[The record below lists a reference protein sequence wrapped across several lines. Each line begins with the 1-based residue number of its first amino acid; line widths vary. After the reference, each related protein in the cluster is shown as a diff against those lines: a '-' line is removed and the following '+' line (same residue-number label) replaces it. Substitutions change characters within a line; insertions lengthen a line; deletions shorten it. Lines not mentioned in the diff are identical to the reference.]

1 MTFAIQQIDSNWSS
15 QITTLCYTVSQW
27 DRDTWKDYLQAFP
40 DVQTSINLG
49 KQTMPGWDLFAEEV
63 FHRLYTA
70 PQPIPHDQL
79 RPEALW
85 AHVLH
90 QLIDESVDF
99 GELQIACR
107 NNKLAAGE
115 ATHKLCEWALGQLP
129 KPPRSFDP
137 QKAEELEAEFV
148 RLQAEITAREEAQKR
163 FKLELQAETDPQRLA
178 ALQQQVDQ
186 LSTDIATLKAEVKK
200 IKAKMGRVDK
210 AAEAF
215 AEKMGLAMA
224 EDIANAVY
232 QALNGVYEQ
241 QMALIGFGWGD
252 GMGTL
257 KCPGTAQQKEQ
268 VAQRLINDQR
278 FRKIAEAA
286 GRFQAIAA
294 LRQGAKRSKQIPDQI
309 ADTSLGSNLAK
320 LVPSEMVRIAIEAAR
335 THFMKDFTEE
345 SLIQQEFDGSADEGQ
360 QGPVVICL
368 DKSGSMD
375 GPKEVEST
383 GLMLAL
389 VGIAQSQNRKARV
402 ILYDSSVRCVKD
414 IDPLTASPADRLE
427 LADRQYG
434 GGTHFMKPLSEA
446 LDALEKHAD
455 LKEADVVFITDGE
468 ANVTE
473 SFSKK
478 WREAQQRLNFKV
490 YTLLVGSYVNTQV
503 LERFSDMNIHVQ
515 DLSDPQVHQVFDI

>member
-1 MTFAIQQIDSNWSS
+1 MTLQIQPIPSNWTS
-15 QITTLCYTVSQW
+15 QVASLCYVLSQW

-40 DVQTSINLG
+40 DFAAAIDIGEQRI
-49 KQTMPGWDLFAEEV
+49 KGWELFAEEM

-85 AHVLH
+85 GHVLH
-90 QLIDESVDF
+90 QLINESVDI

-115 ATHKLCEWALGQLP
+115 ATCKLCEWAIEKLP
-129 KPPRSFDP
+129 QPPRSFNP

-148 RLQAEITAREEAQKR
+148 RLQTELTAREEAHKR
-163 FKLELQAETDPQRLA
+163 LKLERQAETDSQRLA
-178 ALQQQVDQ
+178 ALQQQLEQ
-186 LSTDIATLKAEVKK
+186 LDFDVAGLKKAVQK
-200 IKAKMGRVDK
+200 IKTKMGRVDK
-210 AAEAF
+210 AAQAF
-215 AEKMGLAMA
+215 AEKIGEAMA
-224 EDIANAVY
+224 EEIANAVY
-232 QALNGVYEQ
+232 QALNRVYEQ
-241 QMALIGFGWGD
+241 RMALIGFGWGD
-252 GMGTL
+252 GLGTL
-257 KCPGTAQQKEQ
+257 KCPGTAQQKER
-268 VAQRLINDQR
+268 VAQRLMSNQR
-278 FRKIAEAA
+278 FRQIAEAA

-294 LRQGAKRSKQIPDQI
+294 LRQGVKRSKQVPDQI
-309 ADTSLGSNLAK
+309 ADTSTGNDLAK
-320 LVPSEMVRIAIEAAR
+320 LAPSELVRVALDAAR
-335 THFMKDFTEE
+335 THFMKDFAEE
-345 SLIQQEFDGSADEGQ
+345 SLMQQEFDGSSDDGQ

-375 GPKEVEST
+375 GPNEVEST

-402 ILYDSSVRCVKD
+402 ILYDSQVRHVKD
-414 IDPLTASPADRLE
+414 IDPLTASPADRLD

-434 GGTHFMKPLSEA
+434 GGTDFMKPLSEA
-446 LDALEKHAD
+446 LDALDKHAD

-468 ANVTE
+468 ADVTE
-473 SFSKK
+473 SFSQK

-490 YTLLVGSYVNTQV
+490 YTLLVGSYVNTEV
-503 LERFSDMNIHVQ
+503 LDRFSDINIHVR

>member
-1 MTFAIQQIDSNWSS
+1 MTFAIQQINPNWTS

-27 DRDTWKDYLQAFP
+27 DRDTWKGYLTAFP
-40 DVQTSINLG
+40 DVQASIDAG
-49 KQTMPGWDLFAEEV
+49 EQRMKGWGLFAEEI
-63 FHRLYTA
+63 FHRLFTA

-90 QLIDESVDF
+90 QLIDESGDI
-99 GELQIACR
+99 GALQIACR
-107 NNKLAAGE
+107 NNKLAAGA
-115 ATHKLCEWALGQLP
+115 ATHQLCEWAMGKLP

-137 QKAEELEAEFV
+137 QKAEDLEAEFV
-148 RLQAEITAREEAQKR
+148 RLQAELTARETAQNR
-163 FKLELQAETDPQRLA
+163 FNLELQGETDPQRLA
-178 ALQQQVDQ
+178 TLKQQIEQ
-186 LSTDIATLKAEVKK
+186 LGFDIATLKAEVKK
-200 IKAKMGRVDK
+200 IKAKIGRVDK

-215 AEKMGLAMA
+215 AEQIALELA

-268 VAQRLINDQR
+268 VAQRLMNDQR
-278 FRKIAEAA
+278 FRQIAEAA

-309 ADTSLGSNLAK
+309 ADTSLGSDLAK
-320 LVPSEMVRIAIEAAR
+320 LVPSELVRVAVEAAQAL
-335 THFMKDFTEE
+335 FMKDYAEE
-345 SLIQQEFDGSADEGQ
+345 ALVQQEFDGSADEGQ

-389 VGIAQSQNRKARV
+389 VSIAQSQNRKARV
-402 ILYDSSVRCVKD
+402 ILYDSQVRHVKD
-414 IDPLTASPADRLE
+414 IDPLTASPADRLD
-427 LADRQYG
+427 LADRQYS
-434 GGTHFMKPLSEA
+434 GGTNFMEPLYTA
-446 LDALEKHAD
+446 LNALEKHAD

-468 ANVTE
+468 ADVTE

-490 YTLLVGSYVNTQV
+490 YTLLVGSYVNTSV
-503 LERFSDMNIHVQ
+503 LERFSDLNIHVR

>member
-1 MTFAIQQIDSNWSS
+1 MTFAIQQIEANWSS
-15 QITTLCYTVSQW
+15 QVTTLCYIVSQW
-27 DRDTWKDYLQAFP
+27 DRDTWKDYLKSFP

-49 KQTMPGWDLFAEEV
+49 KQTMPGWDLFAEEI

-70 PQPIPHDQL
+70 PQPIAYDRL

-90 QLIDESVDF
+90 QLIDEAGDI
-99 GELQIACR
+99 GELQMACR

-115 ATHKLCEWALGQLP
+115 ATHKLCEWAIGKLP
-129 KPPRSFDP
+129 RPPRSFDP
-137 QKAEELEAEFV
+137 QKAEDLEAEFV
-148 RLQAEITAREEAQKR
+148 RLQAELTAREEAQKR
-163 FKLELQAETDPQRLA
+163 FKLEAQTETDPQRLA
-178 ALQQQVDQ
+178 TLNQQLEQ
-186 LSTDIATLKAEVKK
+186 LDFDIAGLKKQVKS

-215 AEKMGLAMA
+215 AEKLGEAMA

-241 QMALIGFGWGD
+241 RMALVGFGWGD
-252 GMGTL
+252 GLGTL
-257 KCPGTAQQKEQ
+257 RCPGTAQQKEQ
-268 VAQRLINDQR
+268 VAQRLMRDNR
-278 FRKIAEAA
+278 FRQIAEAA

-320 LVPSEMVRIAIEAAR
+320 LVPSETVRIAIEAAR
-335 THFMKDFTEE
+335 THFMKDFAEE
-345 SLIQQEFDGSADEGQ
+345 TLIQQEFDGSADEGQ

-402 ILYDSSVRCVKD
+402 ILYDSSVRYVKD
-414 IDPLTASPADRLE
+414 IAPFTASPADRLD

-434 GGTHFMKPLSEA
+434 GGTNFMEPLYEA

-490 YTLLVGSYVNTQV
+490 YSLLVGSYVNTSV
-503 LERFSDMNIHVQ
+503 LDRFSDMNIHVR

>member
-1 MTFAIQQIDSNWSS
+1 MTFAIQQINPNWSS
-15 QITTLCYTVSQW
+15 QVTTLCYTVSQW
-27 DRDTWKDYLQAFP
+27 DRDTWQDYLRSFP
-40 DVQTSINLG
+40 DVAATIQAG
-49 KQTMPGWDLFAEEV
+49 EQRMKGWGLFAEEV

-79 RPEALW
+79 RPEVLW

-90 QLIDESVDF
+90 QLIDESVDI

-115 ATHKLCEWALGQLP
+115 ATHRLCEWAIGELP
-129 KPPRSFDP
+129 HPPRSFNP
-137 QKAEELEAEFV
+137 QKAEDLEAEFV
-148 RLQAEITAREEAQKR
+148 RLQAELTAREEAHK
-163 FKLELQAETDPQRLA
+163 KLSLERQAETDPQRLA
-178 ALQQQVDQ
+178 TLQQQVDQ
-186 LSTDIATLKAEVKK
+186 LGTDIAGLKKDLQKLKV
-200 IKAKMGRVDK
+200 KMGRVDQ
-210 AAEAF
+210 AAQAY
-215 AEKMGLAMA
+215 AEKIGAAMA

-241 QMALIGFGWGD
+241 RMALIGFGWGD
-252 GMGTL
+252 GLGTL
-257 KCPGTAQQKEQ
+257 KCPGTAQQKER
-268 VAQRLINDQR
+268 VAQRLISDQR
-278 FRKIAEAA
+278 FRQIAEAA

-309 ADTSLGSNLAK
+309 ADTSMGNNLAK
-320 LVPSEMVRIAIEAAR
+320 LAPSELVRVALDAVR
-335 THFMKDFTEE
+335 TQFFKDFAEE
-345 SLIQQEFDGSADEGQ
+345 SLIQQEFDGSSDEGQ

-375 GPKEVEST
+375 GPNEVEST

-402 ILYDSSVRCVKD
+402 ILYDSRVRYVKD
-414 IDPLTASPADRLE
+414 IDPLTASPAERLD

-434 GGTHFMKPLSEA
+434 GGTNFMEPLSEA

-468 ANVTE
+468 ADVTE
-473 SFSKK
+473 GFSKR

-490 YTLLVGSYVNTQV
+490 YTLLVGSYVNTSV
-503 LERFSDMNIHVQ
+503 LERFSDLTIHVR

>member
-1 MTFAIQQIDSNWSS
+1 MTFAIQQINSNWSS
-15 QITTLCYTVSQW
+15 QVTTLCYTVSQW
-27 DRDTWKDYLQAFP
+27 DRDTWNDYLKSFH
-40 DVQTSINLG
+40 DVQTRINLG

-70 PQPIPHDQL
+70 PQPIAYDQIQ
-79 RPEALW
+79 PEALW

-90 QLIDESVDF
+90 LLIEESVDF

-107 NNKLAAGE
+107 NNKLAAGA
-115 ATHKLCEWALGQLP
+115 ATHQLCEWAIGKLP
-129 KPPRSFDP
+129 QPPRSFDP
-137 QKAEELEAEFV
+137 QKAEDLEAEFV
-148 RLQAEITAREEAQKR
+148 RLQAELTAREEAQKR
-163 FKLELQAETDPQRLA
+163 FKLEAQTETDPQRLA
-178 ALQQQVDQ
+178 TLKQQLEQ
-186 LSTDIATLKAEVKK
+186 LDFDIAGLKKQVKS
-200 IKAKMGRVDK
+200 IKAKMGRVDQ
-210 AAEAF
+210 AAQDF
-215 AEKMGLAMA
+215 AEKIGAAMA

-241 QMALIGFGWGD
+241 RMALVGFGWGD
-252 GMGTL
+252 GLGTL

-268 VAQRLINDQR
+268 VAQRLMRDDR

-320 LVPSEMVRIAIEAAR
+320 LVPSEMVRVAVEAAQAL
-335 THFMKDFTEE
+335 FMKDYAEE

-389 VGIAQSQNRKARV
+389 VGIAQSQNRRARV
-402 ILYDSSVRCVKD
+402 ILYDSSVRYVKD
-414 IDPLTASPADRLE
+414 IDPLTASPADRLD

-434 GGTHFMKPLSEA
+434 GGTNFMQPLYEA

-468 ANVTE
+468 ADVSE

>member
-1 MTFAIQQIDSNWSS
+1 V
-15 QITTLCYTVSQW
+15 TTLCFTVSQW
-27 DRDTWKDYLQAFP
+27 DRDTWQDYLRSFP
-40 DVQTSINLG
+40 DVAAAIQAG
-49 KQTMPGWDLFAEEV
+49 EQQMKGWGLFSEEV

-70 PQPIPHDQL
+70 PQPLPYDQL

-90 QLIDESVDF
+90 QLIDESVDI

-115 ATHKLCEWALGQLP
+115 ATHRLCEWAIGKLP
-129 KPPRSFDP
+129 QPPRSFNP
-137 QKAEELEAEFV
+137 QKAEDLEAEFV
-148 RLQAEITAREEAQKR
+148 RLQAELTAREETQKR
-163 FKLELQAETDPQRLA
+163 FNLELQTETDPQRLA
-178 ALQQQVDQ
+178 TLQQQLEQ
-186 LSTDIATLKAEVKK
+186 LDFDIAGLKKQVKS

-215 AEKMGLAMA
+215 AEKIGLELA

-232 QALNGVYEQ
+232 QALNGVYQQ

-252 GMGTL
+252 GLGTL
-257 KCPGTAQQKEQ
+257 KCPGTAQQKER
-268 VAQRLINDQR
+268 VAQRLISDQR

-309 ADTSLGSNLAK
+309 ADTSMGNNLAK
-320 LVPSEMVRIAIEAAR
+320 LAPSELVRVALDAVR
-335 THFMKDFTEE
+335 TQFFKDFTEE
-345 SLIQQEFDGSADEGQ
+345 SLIQQEFDGSSDEGQ

-375 GPKEVEST
+375 GPNEIEST

-402 ILYDSSVRCVKD
+402 ILYDSRVRHVKD
-414 IDPLTASPADRLE
+414 IDPLTASPTDRLN

-434 GGTHFMKPLSEA
+434 GGTNFMEPLYEA

-473 SFSKK
+473 GFSRK

-490 YTLLVGSYVNTQV
+490 YTLLVGSYVNTSV
-503 LERFSDMNIHVQ
+503 LDRFSDMNIHVR